1 MNSSPVKEVVVEKS
15 APAPAPAANNVVVEK
30 AAAPAADKVVVEKA
44 APNAVVVEKPAAVVA
59 PAPAV
64 VVAPP
69 MTMNT
74 NPPVVDKFVALPGTS
89 QPAVVAVAPT
99 TGAVVAPAATTVV
112 VEEKRPVMTSH
123 PKRKRSWFKEHFI
136 AYLGELIGTFM
147 FLTLAFAGT
156 QIALDQNN
164 AVGSAPASLGVLAY
178 IALVFGFSLTVTAWI
193 FYRVTGG
200 MFNPA
205 VTLGLMLIGALSW
218 SRAFVVFW
226 AQMIGAL
233 LAGGFVDL
241 LLPGPL
247 TVVTHFDNDSFGA
260 LRAVFLEAFLTF
272 MLIMTIFFL
281 AVEKHRGTFLA
292 PLAIGLTL
300 FVAELV
306 GVRYTGGS
314 LNPARSFG
322 AQVWA
327 MRGACNECGDDA
339 GKWDGHWVY
348 WVGPLIGALAAV
360 LFYRILKALEYEIYG
375 DVGQDADRPQP
386 ADDDDDDVV
395 IDPAPGNTATT
406 TTTSN
411 GPAAQPLPRGMV

>member
-1 MNSSPVKEVVVEKS
+1 
-15 APAPAPAANNVVVEK
+15 
-30 AAAPAADKVVVEKA
+30 
-44 APNAVVVEKPAAVVA
+44 
-59 PAPAV
+59 
-64 VVAPP
+64 
-69 MTMNT
+69 
-74 NPPVVDKFVALPGTS
+74 
-89 QPAVVAVAPT
+89 
-99 TGAVVAPAATTVV
+99 
-112 VEEKRPVMTSH
+112 
-123 PKRKRSWFKEHFI
+123 
-136 AYLGELIGTFM
+136 
-147 FLTLAFAGT
+147 
-156 QIALDQNN
+156 
-164 AVGSAPASLGVLAY
+164 
-178 IALVFGFSLTVTAWI
+178 
-193 FYRVTGG
+193 

-218 SRAFVVFW
+218 TRAFVVFW

-247 TVVTHFDNDSFGA
+247 TVVTHFDHDDFGA
-260 LRAVFLEAFLTF
+260 VRAVFLEAFLTF
-272 MLIMTIFFL
+272 VLIMTIMFL

-327 MRGACNECGDDA
+327 VRGDGCSGCGDDPTS
-339 GKWDGHWVY
+339 WDNHWVY

-360 LFYRILKALEYEIYG
+360 VFYRILKALDYEIYG
-375 DVGQDADRPQP
+375 DVGQDADHPQP
-386 ADDDDDDVV
+386 ADDDDDDDVL
-395 IDPAPGNTATT
+395 IDQAPGTNATT

>member
-1 MNSSPVKEVVVEKS
+1 MSSPPVKEVVVEK
-15 APAPAPAANNVVVEK
+15 PAPAANNVVVEQ

-44 APNAVVVEKPAAVVA
+44 APNATVVEKPAAVVA
-59 PAPAV
+59 TAPAV

-74 NPPVVDKFVALPGTS
+74 NPPIVDKFVALPGTS
-89 QPAVVAVAPT
+89 QPAVVAVAPV
-99 TGAVVAPAATTVV
+99 TGAVVSPATTTVV
-112 VEEKRPVMTSH
+112 VDEKRPVMTSH
-123 PKRKRSWFKEHFI
+123 PKCKRSWFKEHLI

-156 QIALDQNN
+156 QIALQQNTATGN
-164 AVGSAPASLGVLAY
+164 EPPSLGILAY

-218 SRAFVVFW
+218 SRALVVFW
-226 AQMIGAL
+226 AQMFGAL

-247 TVVTHFDNDSFGA
+247 TVVTHVDEKFGS

-327 MRGACNECGDDA
+327 MRGACDECGDDA
-339 GKWDGHWVY
+339 GKWGSHWVY
-348 WVGPLIGALAAV
+348 WFGPLIGALAAV
-360 LFYRILKALEYEIYG
+360 FFYRILKALEYEIYG
-375 DVGQDADRPQP
+375 DVGQDADRPLP
-386 ADDDDDDVV
+386 ADDDDDDDVV
-395 IDPAPGNTATT
+395 IDPTPGTNAATATT
-406 TTTSN
+406 SN
-411 GPAAQPLPRGMV
+411 RPVAQPLPRGMV